1 MHAMKKTALI
11 LAAAGCTAGLAVVGS
26 EIDRSP
32 HAHSAVAQGID
43 LSRLNPD
50 NPVMACFAENM
61 PVPTRFAASI
71 EAMFLE
77 AQLRYNA
84 SASWTGTGQGTT
96 LRWSFVPDG
105 LTIPS
110 GIGEPTAPSNTF
122 ATFDSQFG
130 GNRALWIQQFDRS
143 FQRWE
148 DLTGLNYQRVTSGG
162 NDWDDGAFW
171 GASGSSVRGDIRI
184 ASKFIDGGSGS
195 NVLAYNSFPTNS
207 DMVMDSS
214 NNWGSASSSYRFLRN
229 VVMHEHGHGLGY
241 SHICPAVGISLM
253 EPSIIL
259 SFDGPQ
265 HDDIRG
271 GMRGYGDINEPDN
284 STGQATD
291 LGLLAS
297 GQSVTLG
304 TLPAQPQ
311 ASPQPSFSSSLSL
324 DANGEQD
331 FFEFSVS
338 TPAIIDFSLTPV
350 GRNYDDSNQNGN
362 GSCGSGNPI
371 DSRDIAN
378 LAFQILD
385 SGGSPIISVDNAQVG
400 QTESTTG
407 LLLANAGN
415 YFIRIYETNTPGE
428 TQLYSGQLDVTGAAE
443 CTINSECDDG
453 DACTIDECDNGEC
466 INFAIVDCNNNGRDD
481 LCEIGEGAVE
491 DCNENGV
498 PDACDVAPLPYDS
511 GSGQLGPIGNGSNQ
525 QTTFLSVPDAGDTV
539 TLTFT
544 AVADINNQA
553 ERLDIIANGVDIGDA
568 YDELSGYTDC
578 GNPDVDTI
586 TVAASTWNMIVANGG
601 GDVVIDI
608 LAATSI
614 NAGSC
619 GGNSYVEVDVSY
631 DTSASASDAN
641 MNGIP
646 DECEGNVACSPA
658 DITQTGLCTPGMPD
672 STVDLSDFSCYL
684 SEWSS
689 SAAIAD
695 ITTDGVCT
703 PGTGGDGV
711 TLSDFSCFLS
721 VWSAGCP

>member
-26 EIDRSP
+26 ELDRSP
-32 HAHSAVAQGID
+32 HARSAVAQGLD

-50 NPVMACFAENM
+50 NPVMACFAEGQ
-61 PVPTRFAASI
+61 PVPARFAAAI
-71 EAMFLE
+71 EAMFLD

-84 SASWTGTGQGTT
+84 FNSWTGTGQGTT

-110 GIGEPTAPSNTF
+110 GIGEPTAPSNLF
-122 ATFDSQFG
+122 ATLDGQFG
-130 GNRALWIQQFDRS
+130 GNRNLWITQFERS

-148 DLTGLNYQRVTSGG
+148 DLTGMQYTRVTSGG

-171 GASGSSVRGDIRI
+171 GASGSSVRGDVRI
-184 ASKFIDGGSGS
+184 ASKFIDGGSGA

-207 DMVMDSS
+207 DMVLDSS
-214 NNWGSASSSYRFLRN
+214 NNWGVSSSSYRFLRN

-241 SHICPAVGISLM
+241 AHICPAVGISLM
-253 EPSIIL
+253 EPSITL

-271 GMRGYGDINEPDN
+271 GQRSYGDPNEPDN
-284 STGQATD
+284 STAQATD
-291 LGLLAS
+291 LGVLAS
-297 GQSVTLG
+297 GQSATLG
-304 TLPAQPQ
+304 ALPAQPQ
-311 ASPQPSFSSSLSL
+311 AAPQPSFSSSLSI

-331 FFEFSVS
+331 YFRFTVS
-338 TPAIIDFSLTPV
+338 TPALIDFSVTPV
-350 GRNYDDSNQNGN
+350 GRNYDDSDQFSNGA
-362 GSCGSGNPI
+362 CGSGNPI

-378 LAFQILD
+378 LAFQVLD
-385 SGGSPIISVDNAQVG
+385 SGGTPIISVDAEPVG
-400 QTESTTG
+400 FAESVSG
-407 LLLANAGN
+407 LLLPSPGD

-428 TQLYSGQLDVTGAAE
+428 SQLYSGQLDVTGAAE
-443 CTINSECDDG
+443 CTVNGECDDG
-453 DACTIDECDNGEC
+453 DPCTIDECNNGQCE
-466 INFAIVDCNNNGRDD
+466 NFAIVDCNNNGRDD
-481 LCEIGEGAVE
+481 LCEIAQGDAE

-498 PDACDVAPLPYDS
+498 PDICDVAPLPYDS
-511 GSGQLGPIGNGSNQ
+511 SSGQLTPIGNGSNQ
-525 QTTFLSVPDAGDTV
+525 QFTFLSVPDAGDTV

-553 ERLDIIANGVDIGDA
+553 ERLTIVGNGVTIGDA
-568 YDELSGYTDC
+568 FDELTGYTDC
-578 GNPDVDTI
+578 GSPDVDTI
-586 TVAASTWNMIVANGG
+586 TLAASTWNSIGG
-601 GDVVIDI
+601 GDVVLDL

-614 NAGSC
+614 NAGAC
-619 GGNSYVEVDVSY
+619 GGANYVDVAISY
-631 DTSASASDAN
+631 DTDASASDAN

-646 DECEGNVACSPA
+646 DECEGDVACSPA

-672 STVDLSDFSCYL
+672 GAMDLSDFSCYL

-689 SAAIAD
+689 SSALAD
-695 ITTDGVCT
+695 ITTDGVCD
-703 PGTGGDGV
+703 PGNGGDGV

-721 VWSAGCP
+721 VWSAGCPG